1 MTVVAIL
8 ALDGVVPFELSV
20 PGQIFGTANEAAGR
34 EHYEIRVCAP
44 GRRAAGAAVFGGLR
58 MSTPWGLDGLGDADT
73 VMIPGHADFLKPPS
87 PAVLGALRDAAGRGA
102 RLASVCVGA
111 FTLAATGL
119 LDGHRATTHWQ
130 HAAELA
136 RRHPAVDVDRGSL
149 YIDNGSLITSAGVAA
164 ALDLCLH
171 LVRRDLGAALAAT
184 TARHTVMPLQRD
196 GGQSQYIEH
205 PAPGGRDTTLQ
216 PTLHW
221 LESRLH
227 HDLTLEDIARHAAM
241 SVRSLNR
248 HFRAQTGTTPLQWL
262 LTARVQRAR
271 ELLETTAIPVERI
284 ADETGFGS
292 PSTFRQHFT
301 RRTGVSP
308 RSYRA
313 AFGAAAPA
321 SGVSRRAVT
330 PPKAA
335 GLPPAGRPVPGPRR
349 ASRTPGAAAAR

>member
-1 MTVVAIL
+1 MPDAATGATAGAAAVVAVL

-34 EHYEIRVCAP
+34 THYEVRICAP
-44 GRRAAGAAVFGGLR
+44 ARQVTTAAAYGGFQL
-58 MSTPWGLDGLGDADT
+58 TTAWGLEALAEADI
-73 VMIPGHADFLKPPS
+73 VVVPGHAGFLDEPPA
-87 PAVLGALRDAAGRGA
+87 PVLAALREASGRGA

-136 RRHPAVDVDRGSL
+136 ARHPAVDVDGSSL

-184 TARHTVMPLQRD
+184 TARRTVMPLQRD
-196 GGQSQYIEH
+196 GGQSQFVEH
-205 PAPGGRDTTLQ
+205 PDPGPGCQDAALQ

-221 LESRLH
+221 MEARLH
-227 HDLTLEDIARHAAM
+227 EPLTLDDIARQAAM

-262 LTARVQRAR
+262 LRARVHRAQQ
-271 ELLETTAIPVERI
+271 LLETTAIPVERI
-284 ADETGFGS
+284 ATETGFGA
-292 PSTFRQHFT
+292 PSTFRQHFA
-301 RRTGVSP
+301 RHTGVSP
-308 RSYRA
+308 QTYRTAFRSQ
-313 AFGAAAPA
+313 P
-321 SGVSRRAVT
+321 
-330 PPKAA
+330 
-335 GLPPAGRPVPGPRR
+335 
-349 ASRTPGAAAAR
+349 